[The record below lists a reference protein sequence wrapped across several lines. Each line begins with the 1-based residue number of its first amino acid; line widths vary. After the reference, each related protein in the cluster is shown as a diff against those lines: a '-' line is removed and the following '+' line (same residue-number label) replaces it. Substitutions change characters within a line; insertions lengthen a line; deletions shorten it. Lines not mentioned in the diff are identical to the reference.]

1 MITKFL
7 FWSLNM
13 TFISDSLN
21 RIKPSATMVITAK
34 AAQLKREGKKVIGL
48 SAGEPDFDTPD
59 HVKVAAIDAIHK
71 GYTKYT
77 NVEGIPELR
86 QAIID
91 KFKKDNGL
99 SYSIN
104 DVIVGTGG
112 KQILFNALVGSIN
125 KDDEVIIPAP
135 YWVSYPDMTSLAGG
149 KPVIVSCSQ
158 ETDFKLTAKEL
169 EQVVTK
175 KSKWLILNSPSNP
188 TGSCYSRKE
197 LEEIADVVRKHK
209 NLYVMTDD
217 IYEYIVYDNFEFFTF
232 AQVAPDL
239 KDRVL
244 TVNGVSKSHCMTG
257 WRIGYAVGPEIL
269 IKAMIKIQGQSTSN
283 ASSISQYA
291 ALAGI
296 SGSNDFLKPCLKAF
310 DERRRFVVSKLNN
323 IQGISCLLPK
333 GAFYAY
339 PNVSGLV
346 GKKTNEGIIL
356 KNDTDIVE
364 WLLETAEVAAVP
376 GVAFGLE
383 PFFRISYATSLDL
396 LKEAMNRI
404 EKAVLSLS

>member
-1 MITKFL
+1 
-7 FWSLNM
+7 M

-86 QAIID
+86 RAIID

-99 SYSIN
+99 NYSIN
-104 DVIVGTGG
+104 DVIVSTGG
-112 KQILFNALVGSIN
+112 KQILFNALISSIN
-125 KDDEVIIPAP
+125 KNDEVIIPAP
-135 YWVSYPDMTSLAGG
+135 YWVSYPDMTLLAGG
-149 KPVIVSCSQ
+149 KPVIVSCTQ

-169 EQVVTK
+169 EQVITK

-339 PNVSGLV
+339 PNVSGLL
-346 GKKTNEGIIL
+346 GKKTTKGIIL
-356 KNDTDIVE
+356 KNDKDIVE

>member
-1 MITKFL
+1 
-7 FWSLNM
+7 M

-135 YWVSYPDMTSLAGG
+135 YWVSYPDMTLLAGG
-149 KPVIVSCSQ
+149 KPVIVSCTQ

-169 EQVVTK
+169 EQVITK

-346 GKKTNEGIIL
+346 GKKTNEGVIL
-356 KNDTDIVE
+356 KNDKDIVE

>member
-1 MITKFL
+1 
-7 FWSLNM
+7 M

-34 AAQLKREGKKVIGL
+34 AADLKREGKKVIGL

-135 YWVSYPDMTSLAGG
+135 YWVSYPDMTLLAGG
-149 KPVIVSCSQ
+149 KPVIISCTQ

-169 EQVVTK
+169 EQVITK

>member
-1 MITKFL
+1 
-7 FWSLNM
+7 M

-135 YWVSYPDMTSLAGG
+135 YWVSYPDMTLLAGG
-149 KPVIVSCSQ
+149 KPVIISCTQ

-169 EQVVTK
+169 EQVITK

-383 PFFRISYATSLDL
+383 PFFRVSYATSLDL

>member
-1 MITKFL
+1 
-7 FWSLNM
+7 M

-112 KQILFNALVGSIN
+112 KQILFNALISSIN

-135 YWVSYPDMTSLAGG
+135 YWVSYPDMTLLAGG
-149 KPVIVSCSQ
+149 KPVIISCTQ

-169 EQVVTK
+169 EQVITK

-269 IKAMIKIQGQSTSN
+269 IRAMIKIQGQSTSN

-356 KNDTDIVE
+356 KNDKDIVE

>member
-1 MITKFL
+1 M
-7 FWSLNM
+7 S
-13 TFISDSLN
+13 FISDSLN

-34 AAQLKREGKKVIGL
+34 AVKLKREGKKVIGL

-59 HVKVAAIDAIHK
+59 HVKKAAIDAINK

-86 QAIID
+86 QAIVD
-91 KFKKDNGL
+91 KFKKDNDL
-99 SYSIN
+99 SYSI
-104 DVIVGTGG
+104 DEVIVGTGG
-112 KQILFNALVGSIN
+112 KQILYNALVSSIN

-135 YWVSYPDMTSLAGG
+135 YWVSYPDMTLLAGG
-149 KPVIVSCSQ
+149 KPIIVNCSI
-158 ETDFKLTAKEL
+158 ETGFKLTAKEL
-169 EQVVTK
+169 EKVVTN

-188 TGSCYSRKE
+188 TGACYTRKE
-197 LEEIADVVRKHK
+197 LEEIADIVRNHD
-209 NLYVMTDD
+209 NLYVITDD

-257 WRIGYAVGPEIL
+257 WRIGYAVGPKML

-283 ASSISQYA
+283 ASSISQHA

-310 DERRRFVVSKLNN
+310 DERRHFVFNKLNS
-323 IQGISCLLPK
+323 IQGISCLLPE

-346 GKKTNEGIIL
+346 GKKTNEGKIL
-356 KNDTDIVE
+356 NNDTDIVE

-376 GVAFGLE
+376 GAAFGLE
-383 PFFRISYATSLDL
+383 PFFRVSYATSLDL
-396 LKEAMNRI
+396 LKEAMSRI

>member
-1 MITKFL
+1 M
-7 FWSLNM
+7 S
-13 TFISDSLN
+13 FISDSLN

-59 HVKVAAIDAIHK
+59 HVKKAAIDAINK

-86 QAIID
+86 QAIVD
-91 KFKKDNGL
+91 KFKKDNDL
-99 SYSIN
+99 SYSI
-104 DVIVGTGG
+104 DEVIVGTGG
-112 KQILFNALVGSIN
+112 KQILYNALVSSIN

-135 YWVSYPDMTSLAGG
+135 YWVSYPDMTLLAGG
-149 KPVIVSCSQ
+149 KPIIVNCSI
-158 ETDFKLTAKEL
+158 ETGFKLTAKEL
-169 EQVVTK
+169 EKVVTN

-188 TGSCYSRKE
+188 TGACYTRNE
-197 LEEIADVVRKHK
+197 LEEIADIVRNHD
-209 NLYVMTDD
+209 NLHVITDD

-257 WRIGYAVGPEIL
+257 WRIGYAVGPKML

-283 ASSISQYA
+283 ASSISQHA

-310 DERRRFVVSKLNN
+310 DERRHFVFNKLNS
-323 IQGISCLLPK
+323 IQGISCLLPE

-346 GKKTNEGIIL
+346 GKKTNEGKIL
-356 KNDTDIVE
+356 NNDTDIVE

-383 PFFRISYATSLDL
+383 PFFRVSYATSLDL
-396 LKEAMNRI
+396 LKEAMSRI

>member
-1 MITKFL
+1 
-7 FWSLNM
+7 M

-91 KFKKDNGL
+91 KFKKDNCL

-135 YWVSYPDMTSLAGG
+135 YWVSYPDMTLLAGG
-149 KPVIVSCSQ
+149 KPVIISCTQ

-169 EQVVTK
+169 EQVITK

-396 LKEAMNRI
+396 LKVAMNRI